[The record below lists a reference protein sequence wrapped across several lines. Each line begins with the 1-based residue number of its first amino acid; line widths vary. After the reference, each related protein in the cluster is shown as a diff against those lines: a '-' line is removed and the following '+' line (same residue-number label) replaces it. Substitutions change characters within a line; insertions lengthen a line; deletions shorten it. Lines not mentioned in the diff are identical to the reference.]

1 MTKTAF
7 YLAVAAGVSVPLALA
22 PVVAHGQNPVDRKME
37 IEFRR
42 IDQRLS
48 RLSDENERLM
58 KDVRELQRQN
68 ADLIKRNTLL
78 EKKANE
84 AFDDVT
90 RMKNTDMANLA
101 ATDKQIIARIEGI
114 ERHMEAQTPT
124 WNWGSLTRDCK
135 EIGTHQQIQSVRS
148 GDSKFTLRYLC
159 FDGRAIHLGTELNQP
174 PQ

>member
-1 MTKTAF
+1 MIKTAF
-7 YLAVAAGVSVPLALA
+7 TMALTGGGLALA
-22 PVVAHGQNPVDRKME
+22 PMGAFAQAQQVDRKVE
-37 IEFRR
+37 IEIRR
-42 IDQRLS
+42 LDQRLS

-58 KDVRELQRQN
+58 KDVRALQREN
-68 ADLIKRNTLL
+68 ADLLKKNTLL

-90 RMKNTDMANLA
+90 RMKNTDMANLVA
-101 ATDKQIIARIEGI
+101 ADKQIIERLDRIQGHVDKET
-114 ERHMEAQTPT
+114 AT
-124 WNWGSLTRDCK
+124 WNWGSQTRDCK

-148 GDSKFTLRYLC
+148 ADSRFTLRYLC

>member
-1 MTKTAF
+1 MIKSAF
-7 YLAVAAGVSVPLALA
+7 SISALALGA
-22 PVVAHGQNPVDRKME
+22 GLLLALGAATASAQTADRKME

-42 IDQRLS
+42 LDQRIS

-68 ADLIKRNTLL
+68 EEMMKKNALL

-90 RMKNTDMANLA
+90 RMRNTDMANLA
-101 ATDKQIIARIEGI
+101 AADKQIVTRVDGIQKLIAE
-114 ERHMEAQTPT
+114 ETPT

-135 EIGTHQQIQSVRS
+135 DIGTHQQIQSVRS